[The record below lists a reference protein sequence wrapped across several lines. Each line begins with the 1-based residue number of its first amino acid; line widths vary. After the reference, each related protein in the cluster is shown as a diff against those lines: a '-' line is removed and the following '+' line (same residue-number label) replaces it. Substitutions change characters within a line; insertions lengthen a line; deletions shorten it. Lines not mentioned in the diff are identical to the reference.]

1 VSEREYRLLDPV
13 QAGTL
18 LKSTVLPMLK
28 ADLVAG
34 RRQVL
39 IVRDWEEAK
48 TEKQRHYYHGYILTE
63 IARQARA
70 NGEAYPMPVWKEFF
84 RAKYLGTKRKTHK
97 DPMTGRKVWRSERVS
112 TEHLGVKAYN
122 KLIEQVAA
130 FAVTEL
136 NVDFSHTIDSWIDPE
151 TGEIVG

>member
-1 VSEREYRLLDPV
+1 MIIHMLIDPV
-13 QAGTL
+13 QAH
-18 LKSTVLPMLK
+18 KVLQAQVWPGIKTNLI
-28 ADLVAG
+28 AG
-34 RRQVL
+34 RKLVL
-39 IVRDWEEAK
+39 EVKDYEEAK
-48 TEKQRHYYHGYILTE
+48 TEKQRRYYHGYTLTE

-70 NGEAYPMPVWKEFF
+70 NGEAYPMPVWKEYF

-122 KLIEQVAA
+122 KLIEQVTA

-136 NVDFSHTIDSWIDPE
+136 GVVFDQSPETWIDPE
-151 TGEIVG
+151 TGEIHE